1 MPCICHKGECTC
13 VYKDFL
19 IAKQQHTHT
28 HTQMTW
34 KRREETTMCRR
45 KKVSEPETVF
55 ERLNTN
61 ATT

>member
-1 MPCICHKGECTC
+1 MPNSN
-13 VYKDFL
+13 
-19 IAKQQHTHT
+19 THT
-28 HTQMTW
+28 LMTR

-55 ERLNTN
+55 EHLNTN